1 MIGGFCQTDSRCAI
15 YERCRDCNYE
25 PELGSSVS
33 MKESRSRSMRKIM
46 KHAILT
52 FLLLGLALSTALLA
66 YLHFFAENEDDL
78 SGTWTAELDMT
89 ERAAVT
95 ALDWL
100 QDIEGVTVS
109 LEDMEHHM
117 RGLTIQVSLEMEK
130 TDRSAGTFQCNIE
143 PESYETCYQAVYEAF
158 AECFRELLG
167 ERLRMAGYEGS
178 TEQEAVEELVNW
190 TFGMSTVSYL
200 MSCGPALLPSIEELQ
215 AQYDGS
221 GTYEIADGVLTRR
234 VEAGE
239 VVITK
244 EERYIRQGGELIL
257 TGEAGEAFSGGFFE
271 LYPVVYILEQ

>member
-1 MIGGFCQTDSRCAI
+1 
-15 YERCRDCNYE
+15 
-25 PELGSSVS
+25 
-33 MKESRSRSMRKIM
+33 MRKIM

-52 FLLLGLALSTALLA
+52 FLLLGLGLSTVLLA

-89 ERAAVT
+89 ERVAVT

-109 LEDMEHHM
+109 LEDMESYM
-117 RGLTIQVSLEMEK
+117 QELTVRVSLEMEQ
-130 TDRSAGTFQCNIE
+130 TDRSAGTFQCSVV
-143 PESYETCYQAVYEAF
+143 PESYEACQQAAYEAL
-158 AECFRELLG
+158 AECFRELTG

-178 TEQEAVEELVNW
+178 TDQEAVEELVTR

-200 MSCGPALLPSIEELQ
+200 MSCGPVLLPSIEEMQ
-215 AQYDGS
+215 AEYDGG

-234 VEAGE
+234 VEAGGA
-239 VVITK
+239 VITK

-257 TGEAGEAFSGGFFE
+257 TGEAGETSSGGFFE
-271 LYPVVYILEQ
+271 VYPVVYILEQ